1 MRDPGELWKLR
12 VRSVDRARKA
22 ARRAEPEGLHD
33 LRVALRRVGATADA
47 LGAKAVAREARRLVQ
62 SLSSE
67 RQIQVDRQLLARIG
81 QLGYL
86 SPDAATALAARWE
99 KVSERGVRRIVR
111 AADGRTVRVA
121 AQGHGPAGP
130 PQERRRRRAA
140 RARPASR
147 PRRRSPTPSRA
158 RTTTRST
165 VTGSRVK
172 KARYLA
178 EDLAAL
184 GVRRF
189 TSSIEREK
197 ALQEALGRWNDLR
210 MFCRRLAESRDEA
223 EERGA
228 IMLAAELEHLLA
240 ALEPTIRRSGGRGR
254 GVEGARVVPM
264 VPEGGGETV
273 GVAVTPPP
281 PGAPT

>member
-1 MRDPGELWKLR
+1 MRDPGELWRLR
-12 VRSVDRARKA
+12 VRSVDRARRA

-33 LRVALRRVGATADA
+33 LRVALRRVSATADA
-47 LGAKAVAREARRLVQ
+47 LGARRVSREARGLVQ
-62 SLSSE
+62 SLSAD

-99 KVSERGVRRIVR
+99 KLSERGTRRIVR
-111 AADGRTVRVA
+111 AADGRTLRRLLKDMDRLA
-121 AQGHGPAGP
+121 RRKAGDSA
-130 PQERRRRRAA
+130 ERLE
-140 RARPASR
+140 RARV
-147 PRRRSPTPSRA
+147 RA
-158 RTTTRST
+158 EETLAHSLEGKDDEELHRYRIA
-165 VTGSRVK
+165 VK

-197 ALQEALGRWNDLR
+197 ELQEALGRWNDLR
-210 MFCRRLAESRDEA
+210 MFCRRLAEGRDEA

-228 IMLAAELEHLLA
+228 ITLAAELERLLA
-240 ALEPTIRRSGGRGR
+240 ILEPTIGSIRRAAVDASKAPEVVSIAEKRA
-254 GVEGARVVPM
+254 ARRV
-264 VPEGGGETV
+264 
-273 GVAVTPPP
+273 
-281 PGAPT
+281 